1 VNASVTRVTDP
12 GHSPAVSNPRIR
24 KHGIAQMNAFRWLLQ
39 GLHESRRRNAERQ
52 IRRYAHLI
60 ESPQERDRRLEIA
73 AAARGEN
80 PSWREAITS
89 VVGAG
94 A

>member
-1 VNASVTRVTDP
+1 
-12 GHSPAVSNPRIR
+12 
-24 KHGIAQMNAFRWLLQ
+24 MNAFTWLLQ
-39 GLHESRRRNAERQ
+39 GLHESRRCNAERQ

-60 ESPQERDRRLEIA
+60 EASRERDRQPEIVA
-73 AAARGEN
+73 AGRQESA
-80 PSWREAITS
+80 WRDAITA

>member
-1 VNASVTRVTDP
+1 
-12 GHSPAVSNPRIR
+12 
-24 KHGIAQMNAFRWLLQ
+24 MNAFTWLLQ
-39 GLHESRRRNAERQ
+39 GLHESRRRNAERE

-60 ESPQERDRRLEIA
+60 EASKERDRRFEIQA
-73 AAARGEN
+73 AGGEEN
-80 PSWREAITS
+80 SSWREAITA

>member
-1 VNASVTRVTDP
+1 
-12 GHSPAVSNPRIR
+12 
-24 KHGIAQMNAFRWLLQ
+24 MNAFTWLLQ
-39 GLHESRRRNAERQ
+39 GLHESRRRNAERE

-60 ESPQERDRRLEIA
+60 ESSKERDQRLEIA
-73 AAARGEN
+73 AAGRGEN
-80 PSWREAITS
+80 APWRDAITA

>member
-1 VNASVTRVTDP
+1 V
-12 GHSPAVSNPRIR
+12 
-24 KHGIAQMNAFRWLLQ
+24 NAFRWLLQ

-60 ESPQERDRRLEIA
+60 EASQERDRRPEIVA
-73 AAARGEN
+73 AGQQES
-80 PSWREAITS
+80 SWRNAITAA
-89 VVGAG
+89 VGAG

>member
-1 VNASVTRVTDP
+1 
-12 GHSPAVSNPRIR
+12 
-24 KHGIAQMNAFRWLLQ
+24 MNAFTWLLQ
-39 GLHESRRRNAERQ
+39 GLHESRRRNAERE

-60 ESPQERDRRLEIA
+60 ESSRERDQRLVIA
-73 AAARGEN
+73 AAGRGEN
-80 PSWREAITS
+80 SSWREAITA

>member
-1 VNASVTRVTDP
+1 
-12 GHSPAVSNPRIR
+12 
-24 KHGIAQMNAFRWLLQ
+24 MNAFTWLLQ
-39 GLHESRRRNAERQ
+39 GLHESRRRNADRE

-60 ESPQERDRRLEIA
+60 ESSKERDQRLEIA
-73 AAARGEN
+73 AAGRGEN
-80 PSWREAITS
+80 SSWREAITA

>member
-1 VNASVTRVTDP
+1 
-12 GHSPAVSNPRIR
+12 
-24 KHGIAQMNAFRWLLQ
+24 MNAFTWLLH
-39 GLHESRRRNAERQ
+39 GLHESRRRHAERE

-60 ESPQERDRRLEIA
+60 EASKERDQRPEIA
-73 AAARGEN
+73 AAGRQEI
-80 PSWREAITS
+80 SWRDAIAA

>member
-1 VNASVTRVTDP
+1 
-12 GHSPAVSNPRIR
+12 
-24 KHGIAQMNAFRWLLQ
+24 MNAFTWLLQ

-60 ESPQERDRRLEIA
+60 EVAKERDQRPEIVA
-73 AAARGEN
+73 AGRQDSA
-80 PSWREAITS
+80 WRDAITA

>member
-1 VNASVTRVTDP
+1 
-12 GHSPAVSNPRIR
+12 
-24 KHGIAQMNAFRWLLQ
+24 MNAFTWLLQ
-39 GLHESRRRNAERQ
+39 GLHESRRRNAERE

-60 ESPQERDRRLEIA
+60 ESSKERDRRLEIQA
-73 AAARGEN
+73 AGREEDA
-80 PSWREAITS
+80 SWRDTITA

>member
-1 VNASVTRVTDP
+1 
-12 GHSPAVSNPRIR
+12 
-24 KHGIAQMNAFRWLLQ
+24 MNVFTWLLQ
-39 GLHESRRRNAERQ
+39 GLHESRRRNAERE

-60 ESPQERDRRLEIA
+60 ESSKERDRRFEVA

-80 PSWREAITS
+80 SWREAITA

>member
-1 VNASVTRVTDP
+1 
-12 GHSPAVSNPRIR
+12 
-24 KHGIAQMNAFRWLLQ
+24 MNAFTWVLQ
-39 GLHESRRRNAERQ
+39 GLHESRRRHAERE

-60 ESPQERDRRLEIA
+60 EASQERDRRFEIQA
-73 AAARGEN
+73 AGREAN
-80 PSWREAITS
+80 SSWRDAITA

>member
-1 VNASVTRVTDP
+1 
-12 GHSPAVSNPRIR
+12 
-24 KHGIAQMNAFRWLLQ
+24 MNVFTWLLQ

-60 ESPQERDRRLEIA
+60 EASKERDRRPEIVA
-73 AAARGEN
+73 AGRQES
-80 PSWREAITS
+80 SWRDAITA